1 MAFLYGIYKFLQPV
15 LSIDSDIKCDLALE
29 SVQALLE
36 NLNLFVAETRSSSFT
51 RVEVLKAQILFDE
64 VRLSVKMVYICIY
77 IYGIYYCI
85 GSGFLRIR
93 LRLLNVPRS
102 WLVFACRDSE
112 EIECNLKHSVTG
124 MHAAAG
130 RRRAG

>member
-1 MAFLYGIYKFLQPV
+1 MAFPYGIYKFLQPV

-77 IYGIYYCI
+77 IYMVYII
-85 GSGFLRIR
+85 
-93 LRLLNVPRS
+93 V
-102 WLVFACRDSE
+102 
-112 EIECNLKHSVTG
+112 
-124 MHAAAG
+124 
-130 RRRAG
+130 